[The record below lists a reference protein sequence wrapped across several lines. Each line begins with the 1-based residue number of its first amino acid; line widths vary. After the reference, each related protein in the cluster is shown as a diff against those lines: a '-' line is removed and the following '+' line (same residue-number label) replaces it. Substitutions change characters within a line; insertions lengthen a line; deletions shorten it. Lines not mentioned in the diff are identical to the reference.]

1 MKRWLATLFSLLAA
15 SAVAQDNFG
24 GLYIAGD
31 AGFAFKQAVQMGLAE
46 NRGRFFVLVLPPET
60 RGLSPKAPAAE
71 ATLRDRA
78 AKAGAVFL
86 VCKRDVDSGAVS
98 LAGLVP
104 GVVPIR
110 GWPPVG
116 SPGLPL
122 DQLFYPD
129 EDPKNFPTSV
139 TLLRRLR
146 ATCSS

>member
-1 MKRWLATLFSLLAA
+1 MKRWLVGLFSLLAGSA
-15 SAVAQDNFG
+15 SAQESFG

-31 AGFAFKQAVQMGLAE
+31 AGFRFKQAVQMGLAE
-46 NRGRFFVLVLPPET
+46 NRGRFFVLSLPPES
-60 RGLSPKAPAAE
+60 RGLSLKAPAAE
-71 ATLRDRA
+71 AALRDRA

-86 VCKRDVDSGAVS
+86 VCRRDVDSGAVVLSS
-98 LAGLVP
+98 LVA
-104 GVVPIR
+104 GVVPVR

-129 EDPKNFPTSV
+129 EDPMNFPTSV

-146 ATCSS
+146 ATCST